1 MGQKKVWAIVAAVV
15 AVILIAVGIFVWK
28 KSSDEDVM
36 GNLSA
41 REEEIK
47 ITAMY
52 VPYGEGEN
60 QYIMVD
66 QNTGAVFK
74 VNMPGEIYDVK
85 GKKVKPEN
93 LKKGNILSIYGNGI
107 MLESYPGMYPQVT
120 KIQVEEEGSPSDAEQ
135 YQSLVDGIYRE
146 PDPAQPPSLNLEYR
160 TDSAVVSSITSE
172 GAYEWN
178 YVDKKGKSNSVIADA
193 SHILAWDDMIDCRLE
208 EATDITLSFSE
219 KPDRIEVKRW
229 TKDMRK
235 SPGDDSNVPD
245 GEEVSAETNSGDY
258 ILKGVEPGFVYLI
271 TAHWDTSYMEYG
283 FLTE

>member
-52 VPYGEGEN
+52 VPYGEDEN

-66 QNTGAVFK
+66 QNTGAVFT
-74 VNMPGEIYDVK
+74 VTMPREIYDVK
-85 GKKVKPEN
+85 GKKIKPEN

-107 MLESYPGMYPQVT
+107 MLDSYPGQYPQVT
-120 KIQVEEEGSPSDAEQ
+120 KIQVEEEGRPSDADQ
-135 YQSLVDGIYRE
+135 YQTLVDGIYRE

-160 TDSAVVSSITSE
+160 TDSAAISSITSE
-172 GAYEWN
+172 GGYEWN
-178 YVDKKGKSNSVIADA
+178 YVDKEGKSNSVIADA
-193 SHILAWDDMIDCRLE
+193 SHILTWDDIIDCRLE
-208 EATDITLSFSE
+208 EPTDITLRFSE

-229 TKDMRK
+229 TNDMRK
-235 SPGDDSNVPD
+235 SPGDDSDLPD
-245 GEEVSAETNSGDY
+245 GEDVSAEMNSGDY

-271 TAHWDTSYMEYG
+271 TAHWDTSYREYG

>member
-1 MGQKKVWAIVAAVV
+1 MGQKKVWMIVAAVV
-15 AVILIAVGIFVWK
+15 AVILIAAGIFVWK

-41 REEEIK
+41 REEEKK

-52 VPYGEGEN
+52 VPYGDGEN

-66 QNTGAVFK
+66 QNTGTVFK

-178 YVDKKGKSNSVIADA
+178 YVDKKGKANSVIADA

-235 SPGDDSNVPD
+235 SPGDDSDVPD

>member
-178 YVDKKGKSNSVIADA
+178 YVDKKGKSNSVIADV

>member
-66 QNTGAVFK
+66 QNTGAVFT
-74 VNMPGEIYDVK
+74 VTMPGKVYDVK
-85 GKKVKPEN
+85 GKKIKPEN
-93 LKKGNILSIYGNGI
+93 LKRGNILSIYGNGI
-107 MLESYPGMYPQVT
+107 MLDSYPGQYPQVT
-120 KIQVEEEGSPSDAEQ
+120 KIQVEEEGRPSDADQ
-135 YQSLVDGIYRE
+135 YQTLVDGIYRE

-160 TDSAVVSSITSE
+160 TDSAAISSITSE
-172 GAYEWN
+172 GGYEWN
-178 YVDKKGKSNSVIADA
+178 YVDKEGKSNSVIADA
-193 SHILAWDDMIDCRLE
+193 SHILTWDDIIDCRLE
-208 EATDITLSFSE
+208 EPTDITLRFSE

-229 TKDMRK
+229 TNDMRK
-235 SPGDDSNVPD
+235 SPGDDSDSPD
-245 GEEVSAETNSGDY
+245 GEDVSAETNSGDY
-258 ILKGVEPGFVYLI
+258 ILKGADPGFVYLI

-283 FLTE
+283 FITE